1 MHTGTLGDMMLR
13 VGHHKQAFAP
23 FVPLFIEEVERQGGK
38 VHISRSRLQATF
50 NKQRYVFHLGSDNT
64 VDVRRRASLDSVLK
78 VDVDKLSAV
87 LHKVNDRH
95 GYNEVH
101 HRVERIAAKI
111 RYDSQR
117 K

>member
-38 VHISRSRLQATF
+38 VH
-50 NKQRYVFHLGSDNT
+50 
-64 VDVRRRASLDSVLK
+64 K